1 MKKEKERRVQRA
13 GEGSLPELEEFLE
26 EVGIDLGDK
35 RRERAMERYMTGL
48 LTDHPNKN
56 CETIAEVV
64 PGTNEQRLQALLT
77 SMEWDEWELNRR
89 RVGVMKGMGSEGDGV
104 LLLDPTDFPK
114 QGKMSV
120 GVASQYSGSLGKI
133 ANCQVTVNC
142 YYAERNV
149 AWPVSTRLY
158 LPKSWAEDP
167 ERCQKAGIPEEEVEY
182 KKRTAIAMELLNEA
196 KAMGIR
202 YRAVVGDAE
211 LGDKSEFLDSL
222 EVHRERYVMDV
233 NKDFRVSLSRKGPS
247 QRADDLTAALPKS
260 AWQMVRWREG
270 SEGRWLRGSFTYVR
284 CWRVDGQGRHTIG
297 WLIAERELPDG
308 EGRNKWHWSNFPPST
323 PLLRLVEL
331 AHRRHHIEQFHQEA
345 KTLLGWDQYQGRL
358 WQGFHRNAILVML
371 AYSFLVWLEFKQ
383 RQFIKLPGRPR
394 QAFSPSIGSSSS
406 ISAYHPS
413 PHR

>member
-1 MKKEKERRVQRA
+1 
-13 GEGSLPELEEFLE
+13 
-26 EVGIDLGDK
+26 
-35 RRERAMERYMTGL
+35 MTGL

-222 EVHRERYVMDV
+222 
-233 NKDFRVSLSRKGPS
+233 
-247 QRADDLTAALPKS
+247 QRLP
-260 AWQMVRWREG
+260 RIGNTGYELDPLPRT
-270 SEGRWLRGSFTYVR
+270 RG
-284 CWRVDGQGRHTIG
+284 
-297 WLIAERELPDG
+297 
-308 EGRNKWHWSNFPPST
+308 
-323 PLLRLVEL
+323 
-331 AHRRHHIEQFHQEA
+331 
-345 KTLLGWDQYQGRL
+345 
-358 WQGFHRNAILVML
+358 
-371 AYSFLVWLEFKQ
+371 
-383 RQFIKLPGRPR
+383 
-394 QAFSPSIGSSSS
+394 
-406 ISAYHPS
+406 
-413 PHR
+413 